1 MGLHRDGQLLG
12 LPPFDTEMRSRVWW
26 NIVLLDFRSAIS
38 SGFTPS
44 SMSQACDCK
53 MPTNMNDGD
62 FYPNATEVF
71 QGRDGPTYMI
81 IFLLLC
87 WMTQHLLT
95 QPGIED
101 IITSREENAVST
113 GTGSQD
119 QSAKLEKLVYSDPAA
134 GPLHQDTWQ
143 IKSAMTTK
151 IRKMCQQPGGSL
163 KQAHNPPWE

>member
-1 MGLHRDGQLLG
+1 
-12 LPPFDTEMRSRVWW
+12 
-26 NIVLLDFRSAIS
+26 
-38 SGFTPS
+38 
-44 SMSQACDCK
+44 
-53 MPTNMNDGD
+53 MNDGD

-71 QGRDGPTYMI
+71 QGRDGPTDMI

-119 QSAKLEKLVYSDPAA
+119 QSAKLEKLAEGVEGHLDKLMQQYSDPAA
-134 GPLHQDTWQ
+134 GPLHQDAWQ